1 LVISL
6 LLVHV
11 VYDSDEQ
18 TVVDNIDFG
27 QEIRVLL
34 QRGQQLLLCGIFY
47 VDFEAALDPVI
58 VFEYQVRQTTVNSSY
73 SLL

>member
-1 LVISL
+1 LVVSL

-11 VYDSDEQ
+11 VNDSDEQ

-34 QRGQQLLLCGIFY
+34 QRRQQQLLCGILY
-47 VDFEAALDPVI
+47 IDIEAALDPVI
-58 VFEYQVRQTTVNSSY
+58 VF
-73 SLL
+73 

>member
-1 LVISL
+1 MVISL
-6 LLVHV
+6 LLAHV
-11 VYDSDEQ
+11 VNDSDEQ

-27 QEIRVLL
+27 KEIRVLL
-34 QRGQQLLLCGIFY
+34 QRSQQLLLCGILY

-58 VFEYQVRQTTVNSSY
+58 VFEYQVRQTTINTSY